1 MTREEKLDAIYKEIA
16 DKELTSWCVIILNTQ
31 DALGRNYRYTISRG
45 DERPEDEIKAII
57 WHPVMF
63 GDVFEF
69 LGKLAEDY
77 DLEWYRQEL
86 EDLICVREKKRKAI
100 DDQSDICLN
109 YVYSLLWAKIE
120 KDAE

>member
-1 MTREEKLDAIYKEIA
+1 MAREEKLNAIYKEIA
-16 DKELTSWCVIILNTQ
+16 DKELSSWCVIILNTQ

-45 DERPEDEIKAII
+45 AERPEDEIKAII

-86 EDLICVREKKRKAI
+86 EDLICVRDKKRKAI
-100 DDQSDICLN
+100 DEQLELCID
-109 YVYSLLWAKIE
+109 YVYSLIPSKSME
-120 KDAE
+120 

>member
-1 MTREEKLDAIYKEIA
+1 
-16 DKELTSWCVIILNTQ
+16 
-31 DALGRNYRYTISRG
+31 
-45 DERPEDEIKAII
+45 
-57 WHPVMF
+57 MF
-63 GDVFEF
+63 WDVFEF
-69 LGKLAEDY
+69 LEKLAEDY

-86 EDLICVREKKRKAI
+86 EDLVFVREKKRKAI